1 MKVITHTT
9 TRAARGKNLT
19 LVWGVHEFP
28 AGKLLV
34 ALSAEGICWIGLNCG
49 EKDLA
54 QNWAGANL
62 IEDQKMTEKPAREIA
77 SAWKKGWPQN
87 ADGIKQ
93 PLVLYGT
100 AFQIKVW
107 KELLKIKSGK
117 TVTYADIARKVGAPT
132 AVRAVGS
139 AVGKNTLSLIVPCHR
154 VVNTSGNKISYAWGP
169 AVKKALLKA
178 EGVTV

>member
-1 MKVITHTT
+1 MKVITHVT

-19 LVWGVHEFP
+19 LVWGLHEFDQ
-28 AGKLLV
+28 GKLLV

-54 QNWAGANL
+54 KNWPGANL
-62 IEDQKMTEKPAREIA
+62 VQDQKLTEKPAKQLMNL
-77 SAWKKGWPQN
+77 WHKGWPQKD
-87 ADGIKQ
+87 AVPAQ

-117 TVTYADIARKVGAPT
+117 TVTYADLARKIGKPS

-154 VVNTSGNKISYAWGP
+154 VVNTSGSKVSYAWGP

-178 EGVTV
+178 EGAGI